1 VLSRISATEVGIFLG
16 LVVFIGGLFWL
27 LAEMKKQEALRARLE
42 LVLDG
47 HRSARRERG
56 DLPVLRDLI
65 RSTGLFRKACQLID
79 LKLERVNEYRPRWY
93 IILIGALIIARLA
106 SGMAADIL
114 HEGVALPVFLGV
126 FLGGARLCFTL
137 LNQRRRAK
145 LFVQFPDALG
155 QITRSVRV
163 GMPVVEAIRN
173 VAQEAPEP
181 TLTEFRAI
189 ADRLTVGI
197 PLDQALAETA
207 HRTGLPEY
215 SFFATAL
222 ALQARTGGG
231 IAETLDNLA
240 DVIRKRVALRA
251 RGYALAAEART
262 SASILA
268 AIPIVTTA
276 ILLVLNPAY
285 ALVLFTTP
293 DGKLALG
300 MAIAMMVTGVI
311 VMQIIIRKSL
321 S

>member
-1 VLSRISATEVGIFLG
+1 MQALLFLAIAA
-16 LVVFIGGLFWL
+16 FIGGLLWV
-27 LAEMKKQEALRARLE
+27 LAEMKREDALGSRLDA
-42 LVLDG
+42 VLGG
-47 HRSARRERG
+47 HRAARREEDVR
-56 DLPVLRDLI
+56 PKLRDL
-65 RSTGLFRKACQLID
+65 FRGAVLVQKACQLID
-79 LKLERVNEYRPRWY
+79 LRQERMSEYQPRWY
-93 IILIGALIIARLA
+93 LVLIGAAVMARIA
-106 SGMAADIL
+106 SGIAADIL
-114 HEGVALPVFLGV
+114 HAGAALPVFLGL
-126 FLGGARLCFTL
+126 FLGAARITFSM
-137 LNQRRRAK
+137 LNQRRRTK
-145 LFVQFPDALG
+145 LFVQLPDALG

-163 GMPVVEAIRN
+163 GIPVVEAIRQ

-207 HRTGLPEY
+207 HRTGLSEY

-240 DVIRKRVALRA
+240 DVIRKRVAVRA
-251 RGYALAAEART
+251 RGYALSAEART
-262 SASILA
+262 SAAILA
-268 AIPIVTTA
+268 AIPVVTTG
-276 ILLVLNPAY
+276 ILLLLNPNY

-300 MAIAMMVTGVI
+300 MALSMLVTGMI
-311 VMQIIIRKSL
+311 VMQIIIRRSL

>member
-1 VLSRISATEVGIFLG
+1 MQRITPTEAGVFLG
-16 LVVFIGGLFWL
+16 LLILIGILFWV
-27 LAEMKKQEALRARLE
+27 LAEMRRKEALRARLE
-42 LVLDG
+42 LVLEG
-47 HRSARRERG
+47 HRTLRRHRG
-56 DLPVLRDLI
+56 DLPLLRELI
-65 RSTGLFRKACQLID
+65 RNSLLLKRACQLID
-79 LKLERVNEYRPRWY
+79 LKLERLNDYRPRWY
-93 IILIGALIIARLA
+93 LVLIGAAIVARLA
-106 SGMAADIL
+106 SGITADIL
-114 HEGVALPVFLGV
+114 HEGLALPMFVATFIGV
-126 FLGGARLCFTL
+126 SRLAFTM
-137 LNQRRRAK
+137 LNQRRRNE

-189 ADRLTVGI
+189 ADRLTIGI
-197 PLDQALAETA
+197 ALDQALAETA
-207 HRTGLPEY
+207 HRTGLSEY

-251 RGYALAAEART
+251 RGYAMAAEART

-276 ILLVLNPAY
+276 LMLLLNPAY

-300 MAIAMMVTGVI
+300 VAVGMMTTGVV
-311 VMQIIIRKSL
+311 VMQIIIRRAL

>member
-1 VLSRISATEVGIFLG
+1 MQQITPTHAGVFLG
-16 LVVFIGGLFWL
+16 LVVMIGGLFWL
-27 LAEMKKQEALRARLE
+27 LGEMRRQEALRARLE

-47 HRSARRERG
+47 RRAVRRTGG
-56 DLPVLRDLI
+56 DLPLLRELI
-65 RSTGLFRKACQLID
+65 RNSALLRRACVLID
-79 LKLERVNEYRPRWY
+79 LKLERLNDYRPRWY
-93 IILIGALIIARLA
+93 LVLIGALIIARVA
-106 SGMAADIL
+106 SGIAADIL
-114 HEGVALPVFLGV
+114 HEALALPMFLGTFVGVA
-126 FLGGARLCFTL
+126 RLSFMI
-137 LNQRRRAK
+137 LNQRRRNE
-145 LFVQFPDALG
+145 LFIQFPDALG

-181 TLTEFRAI
+181 TITEFRAI
-189 ADRLTVGI
+189 ADRLAIGV

-207 HRTGLPEY
+207 HRTGLSEY

-276 ILLVLNPAY
+276 ILLLVNPAY

-300 MAIAMMVTGVI
+300 AAVGMMTTGVI

>member
-1 VLSRISATEVGIFLG
+1 MQRISPMEAGVFLG
-16 LVVFIGGLFWL
+16 LLVLIAGLVWL
-27 LAEMKKQEALRARLE
+27 LVEMRRQEALRARLE
-42 LVLDG
+42 LVLEG
-47 HRSARRERG
+47 HRTIRRPRG
-56 DLPVLRDLI
+56 DLPLLRELL
-65 RSTGLFRKACQLID
+65 RNSLLLRRACMLID
-79 LKLERVNEYRPRWY
+79 LKLERLNDYRPRWY
-93 IILIGALIIARLA
+93 LVLIGATVTARIS
-106 SGMAADIL
+106 SGITADIL
-114 HEGVALPVFLGV
+114 HEALALPMFLATFLAVSRMVF
-126 FLGGARLCFTL
+126 TM
-137 LNQRRRAK
+137 LNQRRRND
-145 LFVQFPDALG
+145 LFIQFPDALG

-189 ADRLTVGI
+189 ADRLTIGVA
-197 PLDQALAETA
+197 LDQALAETA
-207 HRTGLPEY
+207 HRTGLSEY

-262 SASILA
+262 SASILS

-276 ILLVLNPAY
+276 LLLLLNPAY
-285 ALVLFTTP
+285 ALVLFTTA

-300 MAIAMMVTGVI
+300 VAVAMMVTGI
-311 VMQIIIRKSL
+311 LVMQIIIRKSL

>member
-1 VLSRISATEVGIFLG
+1 MAGINLLQVLVILALLG
-16 LVVFIGGLFWL
+16 FVGGLLWL
-27 LAEMKKQEALRARLE
+27 LAEMKRQDALRARLDI
-42 LVLDG
+42 VLGG
-47 HRSARRERG
+47 HRAARREQAER
-56 DLPVLRDLI
+56 PPLRELI
-65 RSTGLFRKACQLID
+65 RGAALVKRACQLID
-79 LKLERVNEYRPRWY
+79 LRQDRIAEYKPRWY
-93 IILIGALIIARLA
+93 IVLVGTLVVARLA
-106 SGMAADIL
+106 SGMAADVL
-114 HEGVALPVFLGV
+114 HEGAALPVFIGV
-126 FLGGARLCFTL
+126 FLGASRLAFGL
-137 LNQRRRAK
+137 LNQRRRNK

-163 GMPVVEAIRN
+163 GIPVVEAIRN

-189 ADRLTVGI
+189 ADRLTVGV

-207 HRTGLPEY
+207 HRTGLSEY

-240 DVIRKRVALRA
+240 EVIRKRVAVRA

-262 SASILA
+262 SAAILA
-268 AIPIVTTA
+268 AIPIATTA
-276 ILLVLNPAY
+276 ILLLLNPAY

-300 MAIAMMVTGVI
+300 MAVGMLATGI
-311 VMQIIIRKSL
+311 TVMQIIIRRSL